1 MRLSRPGLHARAIPA
16 GAAERVRPQPVGP
29 VLIRKVHVR
38 ESSATTPGRILV
50 VEDLEHNRE
59 LFRTVLA
66 RAGYVVETAPDG
78 RAAVAALQAGAF
90 DLVLMDIQMPVLDGL
105 SATREIRKFEG
116 PARDVTIVGMSANVL
131 PEQLRAFEAAG
142 MDDHLGKPFRRAQLL
157 EKVAAWLG
165 RPAGLVA
172 TSGPVSRDVVPDA
185 AALSTD
191 LDELVGLMG
200 RDWVLTGLGKLV
212 ERIDETFSSD
222 EPSDPRLVAR
232 QAHALVSQS
241 ALVGF
246 RGFADACSTLE
257 EICLRGQ
264 DPRGAYRTARD
275 IALAVRREAERLRAT
290 R

>member
-1 MRLSRPGLHARAIPA
+1 M
-16 GAAERVRPQPVGP
+16 
-29 VLIRKVHVR
+29 R

-66 RAGYVVETAPDG
+66 RAGYVVQTAPDG

-172 TSGPVSRDVVPDA
+172 TSGPVSRDVVRDA

-264 DPRGAYRTARD
+264 DPRGAYRMARD